1 MWERRGQRDLRR
13 GAVLGMRGPGL
24 ETGLGGGE
32 VCGGEGGHRATAAQL
47 QCHPTLPTWPPALP
61 PAQPAG
67 PRAGTTR
74 EKRKL
79 FFFPFAKT
87 FSRCCHPH
95 ATALPAHF
103 PRISFLRT
111 VLEDE
116 LGG

>member
-79 FFFPFAKT
+79 FFSPLQKLFLAVATRTLRLFPLT
-87 FSRCCHPH
+87 SLVYP
-95 ATALPAHF
+95 
-103 PRISFLRT
+103 SF
-111 VLEDE
+111 
-116 LGG
+116 GPF